1 MRTYLRIALGAVVGL
16 SAVTAALAASL
27 ERAAPSASQL
37 AQNTG
42 AVDRTLGNSS
52 MGVGEGIERLPERS
66 ETDLDQDDEQRTRK
80 TYDESGHGDNDT
92 DMEHHPRR
100 TLGDRE
106 DDR

>member
-1 MRTYLRIALGAVVGL
+1 MRTYLIIALGSVLGL
-16 SAVTAALAASL
+16 AATTPAAAASL
-27 ERAAPSASQL
+27 ERSAPSTIQL

-66 ETDLDQDDEQRTRK
+66 ETDNDGDDERRTRK
-80 TYDESGHGDNDT
+80 IYDESGHGDNNT

-100 TLGDRE
+100 TLDDRE
-106 DDR
+106 DD